1 MFLPI
6 SPPSASSSL
15 TRWPL
20 EVPPIFGIAGHQRNA
35 VHADCET
42 CCVSS
47 PSLAQASAASQ
58 PAWPAPT
65 TTTSTF
71 SVIVF
76 IIQFSFHF
84 VYNVQYLSI
93 LSFFARKKIPFPLR
107 TEPGSSLLFYYYLC
121 DFSRG
126 FCRFYFPVQN
136 LLKISFTRSSPRLS
150 PRILPRAS

>member
-20 EVPPIFGIAGHQRNA
+20 EVPPIFGLQGIIAMLSTLT
-35 VHADCET
+35 VKS
-42 CCVSS
+42 CVLS